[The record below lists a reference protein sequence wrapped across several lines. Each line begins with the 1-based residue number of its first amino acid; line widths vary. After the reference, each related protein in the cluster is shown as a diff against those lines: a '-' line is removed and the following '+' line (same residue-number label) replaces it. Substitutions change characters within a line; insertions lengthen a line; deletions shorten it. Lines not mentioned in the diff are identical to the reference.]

1 MPASPSRRRRHPA
14 TAYLDWLSR
23 LVRCLPSSIRRRA
36 RSPGRTTDK
45 GALFR
50 LLLMLAADSAAGG
63 TGQYCPLSERDARNH
78 FSSPSVVVG
87 KGREDIVR
95 NRLALM
101 GAVLV
106 MSIAVACSNDDPVEQ
121 APPPDPAPTTIVG
134 TSGTQP
140 PVQVVGAA
148 VSGVGAGLSVA
159 DAIASTLEGP
169 LLVNGFIFTE
179 AGDVWLCD
187 SLLRYEPL
195 ATDRVRKDRAECNEP
210 RYRSLESTW
219 QPSRAS
225 SSTKAP
231 DGRTRLHRF
240 WG

>member
-1 MPASPSRRRRHPA
+1 
-14 TAYLDWLSR
+14 
-23 LVRCLPSSIRRRA
+23 
-36 RSPGRTTDK
+36 
-45 GALFR
+45 
-50 LLLMLAADSAAGG
+50 
-63 TGQYCPLSERDARNH
+63 
-78 FSSPSVVVG
+78 
-87 KGREDIVR
+87 
-95 NRLALM
+95 M

-210 RYRSLESTW
+210 RIQVSGINLATVESFEFHEGAGWTNETT
-219 QPSRAS
+219 QVLGL
-225 SSTKAP
+225 KI
-231 DGRTRLHRF
+231 DGVPTVSGTMLAR
-240 WG
+240 